1 MESKLNLDFEG
12 VVIGSHTLP
21 EYKFQVC
28 NFMNML
34 YKNIN
39 QPGMQTCMTVDV
51 VVDNLAF
58 EIIRLGDET
67 SSTLSFDS
75 LNMIGSI
82 RSNVR
87 KTIKGDITPLEKKLL
102 INKSNQLWGKVL
114 AELTKLYGLKYTINF

>member
-1 MESKLNLDFEG
+1 MEDKLNLDFEG
-12 VVIGSHTLP
+12 VVIGSGTLP

-51 VVDNLAF
+51 VVDNL
-58 EIIRLGDET
+58 EIEIKRLGDET
-67 SSTLSFDS
+67 SSALSFDGFK
-75 LNMIGSI
+75 MIGLI

-87 KTIKGDITPLEKKLL
+87 ETIKGSITPLKKMTL
-102 INKSNQLWGKVL
+102 INKSNQLWGEVL
-114 AELTKLYGLKYTINF
+114 AELTKLYGLKYTIN